1 MEKNDGTATT
11 NALVTKLE
19 YLSEIL
25 LKDGAVYSDVSWC
38 SFGAT

>member
-11 NALVTKLE
+11 NALITKLE
-19 YLSEIL
+19 YLSEIS
-25 LKDGAVYSDVSWC
+25 LKDGAVYTDVSGC